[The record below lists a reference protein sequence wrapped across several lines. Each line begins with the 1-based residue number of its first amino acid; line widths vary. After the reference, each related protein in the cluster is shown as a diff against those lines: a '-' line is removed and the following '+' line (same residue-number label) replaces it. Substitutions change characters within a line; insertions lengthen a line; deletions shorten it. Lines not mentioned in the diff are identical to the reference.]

1 MKNKKQSSIEWLI
14 SELQR
19 RILIIESESDGIV
32 RTTMIDNFLV
42 DIDEAKAMHKEEI
55 IRAGANHC
63 YPTIEIAIQDAEEYY
78 NEIYKSE

>member
-55 IRAGANHC
+55 K
-63 YPTIEIAIQDAEEYY
+63 DAYNISWALRDKPYATADKYY
-78 NEIYKSE
+78 NETFKQEI

>member
-1 MKNKKQSSIEWLI
+1 MKSKKQSSIEWLI

-55 IRAGANHC
+55 IRAAADHC
-63 YPTIEIAIQDAEEYY
+63 YPNCELATIDAEEYY
-78 NEIYKSE
+78 NTTFKSE